1 MLNEENIVVLMKNA
15 TPEDLHRAAELFDK
29 KSQYDTYT
37 FGGEA
42 LVDLMMLDEGQ
53 KNEIRE
59 EFGLDAIFSDGTGE
73 RGDVA
78 LFFSC
83 EVELLDD
90 GCLVVHGYTFIAQ
103 DKSDQ
108 AEDEVD
114 NFAYGTPHP
123 TPEQVR
129 DLFLPRLA
137 KAC

>member
-1 MLNEENIVVLMKNA
+1 MMNEENIVVLMEKA
-15 TPEDLHRAAELFDK
+15 APEDLHRAAELFDK
-29 KSQYDTYT
+29 KSQYDTYI

-42 LVDLMMLDEGQ
+42 LVDLMMLSEEQ

-59 EFGLDAIFSDGTGE
+59 EFGFDAIFSDGTGE

-78 LFFSC
+78 LHFSC

-90 GCLVVHGYTFIAQ
+90 GSLVVHGYTFITQ
-103 DKSDQ
+103 DMSAE

-114 NFAYGTPHP
+114 NFAYATPHP

-129 DLFLPRLA
+129 NLFLPKLA